1 MTRFPRLQLLAS
13 AALIGA
19 LVMAAAGAQPPGGGR
34 RPGGRGPG
42 GFMGGRGGPGMM
54 GGRGG
59 GGLVGLLGME
69 QVREELKVTEAQQ
82 EKLRELGEKTRE
94 EMRGMFPDRE
104 AMQDLTQEQRG
115 ERMREAMEKVQKEA
129 QKRAPE
135 IEKQISEILDKP
147 QFKRLKQLEF
157 QRQGVDAL
165 VRPDI
170 IQALGLTEDQ
180 QKEIKETIE
189 GRNRKQE
196 ELGAQ
201 MRGMFQGGGFR
212 DMSEEERAKAREKME
227 QLGEKGRALR
237 SEAQKKAMG
246 VLTDDQ
252 KAMMP
257 NLMGEPFE
265 FQRPEGQ
272 GGPGEGQRGGEQR
285 GEGQRGEGQRG
296 GDRPRR
302 PRGER

>member
-54 GGRGG
+54 GG
-59 GGLVGLLGME
+59 GLVGLLGME
-69 QVREELKVTEAQQ
+69 QVREELKVTETQQ
-82 EKLRELGEKTRE
+82 EKLRELGEKLRE
-94 EMRGMFPDRE
+94 DMRGFFPDRE
-104 AMQDLTQEQRG
+104 SVQDLTQEERR
-115 ERMREAMEKVQKEA
+115 ERMQEAMEKFRKEA
-129 QKRAPE
+129 EKRAPE
-135 IEKQISEILDKP
+135 IEKQIAEILDKP
-147 QFKRLKQLEF
+147 QFKRLKQLEV
-157 QRQGVDAL
+157 QRQGIDAL
-165 VRPDI
+165 VRADI

-196 ELGAQ
+196 ELGTQ
-201 MRGMFQGGGFR
+201 MRGMFEGGFR
-212 DMSEEERAKAREKME
+212 DRSEEERAKIREKME
-227 QLGEKGRALR
+227 QLGEKRRAIQ

-246 VLTDDQ
+246 VLTDEQ

-257 NLMGEPFE
+257 NLMGERFE
-265 FQRPEGQ
+265 FRRPEGQ
-272 GGPGEGQRGGEQR
+272 RRPGGDR
-285 GEGQRGEGQRG
+285 RG